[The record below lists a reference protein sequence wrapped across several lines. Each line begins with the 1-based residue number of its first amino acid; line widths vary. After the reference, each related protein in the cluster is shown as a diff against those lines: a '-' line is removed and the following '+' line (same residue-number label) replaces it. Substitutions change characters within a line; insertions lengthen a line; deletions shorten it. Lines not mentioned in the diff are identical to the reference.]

1 VKDFRAGLTKA
12 LLETQFREAKAEVS
26 SKSSEGDGDNNDQQW

>member
-12 LLETQFREAKAEVS
+12 LLETQFREAKVEAS
-26 SKSSEGDGDNNDQQW
+26 SKSSEGENDVYD